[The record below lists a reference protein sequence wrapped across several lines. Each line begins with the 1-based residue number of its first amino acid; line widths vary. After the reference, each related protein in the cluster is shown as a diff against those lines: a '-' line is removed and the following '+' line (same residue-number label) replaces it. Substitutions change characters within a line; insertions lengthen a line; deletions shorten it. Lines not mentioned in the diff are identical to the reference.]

1 MMRIGDRNTTGRV
14 ARALCG
20 FGLAAAVALA
30 GCASD
35 GNNTPKRETSEER
48 RARSH
53 YGLGIDHMRQGRVA
67 LALRELQAAKRLN
80 PNDKWISLSLSEAY
94 RLKGRSEEALELMLE
109 AVELDPKFHAAHL
122 NLSAHYVHLERY
134 EDAVREATILIDDPT
149 FPAPWKALA
158 NRGWA
163 QYKLGRLSEARESL
177 TMALEYNESYVP
189 AMLSLAVIDAEQ
201 GYHLEALNHL
211 ESVIET
217 KPSPIAAAEANF
229 RIAEVYVSL
238 GNREKAVH
246 HLIAATEQ
254 KPSGK
259 WGKRSEDYLRR
270 LR

>member
-1 MMRIGDRNTTGRV
+1 MRKDNVLRSRWRGVLLG
-14 ARALCG
+14 LS
-20 FGLAAAVALA
+20 LAALALA
-30 GCASD
+30 GCASN
-35 GNNTPKRETSEER
+35 GNNTPKPATEEER

-53 YGLGIDHMRQGRVA
+53 YGLGIDHMREGRIA
-67 LALRELQAAKRLN
+67 LALRELQAANKLN
-80 PNDKWISLSLSEAY
+80 PGDKWILLSLSEAY
-94 RLKGRSEEALELMLE
+94 RLRGREQEALDHLLE
-109 AVELDPKFHAAHL
+109 AVAVDEEFHAARL

-134 EDAVREATILIDDPT
+134 EDAIRHADILMDDPT
-149 FPAPWKALA
+149 FPVPWKALA

-163 QYKLGRLSEARESL
+163 QYKLGQLAEARESL

-217 KPSPIAAAEANF
+217 APNPIATAEANY
-229 RIAEVYVSL
+229 RIAQVYVSL
-238 GNREKAVH
+238 GNRKKAVH

-259 WGKRSEDYLRR
+259 WGERSEDYLRR

>member
-1 MMRIGDRNTTGRV
+1 MTGEDQKRRRW
-14 ARALCG
+14 ARALRG
-20 FGLAAAVALA
+20 LGLAAAVALA
-30 GCASD
+30 GCASNGD
-35 GNNTPKRETSEER
+35 NAPKPETKQER

-53 YGLGIDHMRQGRVA
+53 YGLGIDHMRQGRIA
-67 LALRELQAAKRLN
+67 LALRELRAAKQLD
-80 PNDKWISLSLSEAY
+80 PTDKWIALSLSEAY
-94 RLKGRSEEALELMLE
+94 RLKGRPEEALAYMLE
-109 AVELDPKFHAAHL
+109 AVTIDPNFHAAHL

-134 EDAVREATILIDDPT
+134 EDAVREANILVDDPT
-149 FPAPWKALA
+149 FPAPWQAFS

-163 QYKLGRLSEARESL
+163 EYKLGKLSEARESL

-201 GYHLEALNHL
+201 GHHLEALNHL

-217 KPSPIAAAEANF
+217 EPSPIATAEANY

-238 GNREKAVH
+238 GNRDKAVH
-246 HLIAATEQ
+246 HLIAASEQ

-259 WGKRSEDYLRR
+259 WGERSEDYLRR